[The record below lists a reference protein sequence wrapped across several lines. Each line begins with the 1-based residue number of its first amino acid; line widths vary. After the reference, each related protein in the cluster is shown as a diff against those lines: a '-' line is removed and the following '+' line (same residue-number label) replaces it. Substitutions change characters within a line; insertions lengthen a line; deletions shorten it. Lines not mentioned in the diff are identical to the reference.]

1 MDVSAIMSAVG
12 LSLLCA
18 TAAVGLCL
26 APGMGLALVLAR
38 KHFRGKGLVELG
50 VMLPVVVPPVVTGY
64 VLLKL
69 LGRNGPFEGILPGA
83 GVIPG
88 MIPGMIPGAG
98 GVVFTWVGAAI
109 AQAVVAFPFLVLTL
123 RVAFAGVDPDLE
135 KAAHT
140 FGAGRWRTFWSVTLP
155 LSWHGLAAGCL
166 LAFARALGEF
176 GATIIVAGN
185 IEGQTRTLPLA
196 IYAALQTPG
205 GDATATG
212 LVVIAV
218 GLACAALGLRKM
230 LGVGPTRW

>member
-1 MDVSAIMSAVG
+1 MDVGSIISAVG

-18 TAAVGLCL
+18 GAAVGLCL
-26 APGMGLALVLAR
+26 VPGVALALTLAR
-38 KHFRGKGLVELG
+38 RKFWGKGLVELL

-69 LGRNGPFEGILPGA
+69 LGRSGPLGGLVGNEGQLP
-83 GVIPG
+83 
-88 MIPGMIPGAG
+88 
-98 GVVFTWVGAAI
+98 GVVFTWIGAAI

-123 RVAFAGVDPDLE
+123 RVAFAGVDQDLE

-140 FGAGRWRTFWSVTLP
+140 FGAGRWQTFWSVTLP

-205 GDATATG
+205 GDATAMG

-218 GLACAALGLRKM
+218 GLAFGALGLRKL
-230 LGVGPTRW
+230 LGDGPTRW

>member
-1 MDVSAIMSAVG
+1 MDVGSIISAVG
-12 LSLLCA
+12 LSLLCGA
-18 TAAVGLCL
+18 AAVGLCL
-26 APGMGLALVLAR
+26 VPGIILALVLAR
-38 KHFRGKGLVELG
+38 RKFWGKGLVELL

-69 LGRNGPFEGILPGA
+69 LGRSGPLGGLIGDGGPLPGFL
-83 GVIPG
+83 P
-88 MIPGMIPGAG
+88 G
-98 GVVFTWVGAAI
+98 GVVFTWMGAAI

-123 RVAFAGVDPDLE
+123 RVAFAGVDQDLE

-140 FGAGRWRTFWSVTLP
+140 FGAGRWQTFWSVTLP

-205 GDATATG
+205 GDATAMG

-218 GLACAALGLRKM
+218 GLAFGALGLRKL
-230 LGVGPTRW
+230 LGDGPTRW

>member
-1 MDVSAIMSAVG
+1 MDFDAILSAVG
-12 LSLLCA
+12 LSLLCGV
-18 TAAVGLCL
+18 AAVGLCL
-26 APGMGLALVLAR
+26 FPGVGLALLLAR
-38 KHFRGKGLVELG
+38 KRFLGKGLVELG

-69 LGRNGPFEGILPGA
+69 LGNTGPFGGLIPGVLPGR
-83 GVIPG
+83 GI
-88 MIPGMIPGAG
+88 
-98 GVVFTWVGAAI
+98 VFTWVGAAI

-123 RVAFAGVDPDLE
+123 RVAFAGVDRDLE

-140 FGAGRWRTFWSVTLP
+140 FGAGRWRTFWNVTLP

-205 GDATATG
+205 GDATAAG
-212 LVVIAV
+212 LAIIAV
-218 GLACAALGLRKM
+218 GLAFAALGLRKL
-230 LGVGPTRW
+230 LGDGPTRW

>member
-1 MDVSAIMSAVG
+1 MDFAAIMSAVG
-12 LSLLCA
+12 LSMLCA
-18 TAAVGLCL
+18 SAAVGLCL
-26 APGMGLALVLAR
+26 IPGVGLALLLAR
-38 KHFRGKGLVELG
+38 KDFGGKGAVELI

-69 LGRNGPFEGILPGA
+69 LGSSGPLGGLLPG
-83 GVIPG
+83 GIPG
-88 MIPGMIPGAG
+88 VLPGG

-123 RVAFAGVDPDLE
+123 RVAFAGVDRDLE
-135 KAAHT
+135 RVAHT

-196 IYAALQTPG
+196 IYAALQSPG
-205 GDATATG
+205 GDATAMG
-212 LVVIAV
+212 LAVIAV
-218 GLACAALGLRKM
+218 GLAFAALGLRR
-230 LGVGPTRW
+230 LFGGAGPRW

>member
-1 MDVSAIMSAVG
+1 MDIPAIISAVG

-18 TAAVGLCL
+18 AAAVGLCL
-26 APGMGLALVLAR
+26 VPGVALAWVLAR
-38 KHFRGKGLVELG
+38 RQFAGKGWVELL

-69 LGRNGPFEGILPGA
+69 LGNAGPLRGVMPGT
-83 GVIPG
+83 
-88 MIPGMIPGAG
+88 

-140 FGAGRWRTFWSVTLP
+140 FGAGRWKTFWHVTLP
-155 LSWHGLAAGCL
+155 LASHGLAAGCL

-205 GDATATG
+205 GDATAIG
-212 LVVIAV
+212 LAIIAV
-218 GLACAALGLRKM
+218 GLAFAALGLRK
-230 LGVGPTRW
+230 LVGDGPTRW

>member
-1 MDVSAIMSAVG
+1 MDVGAIISAVG

-18 TAAVGLCL
+18 SAAVVLCL
-26 APGMGLALVLAR
+26 APGVALALVLAR
-38 KHFRGKGLVELG
+38 RSFRGKGLVELV

-69 LGRNGPFEGILPGA
+69 LGNSGPLGGVLPGD
-83 GVIPG
+83 
-88 MIPGMIPGAG
+88 

-123 RVAFAGVDPDLE
+123 RVAFAGVDRDLE

-196 IYAALQTPG
+196 IYASLQRPG
-205 GDATATG
+205 GDATAAG
-212 LVVIAV
+212 LAVIAV
-218 GLACAALGLRKM
+218 GLAFAALGLRKL
-230 LGVGPTRW
+230 LGGGPTRW